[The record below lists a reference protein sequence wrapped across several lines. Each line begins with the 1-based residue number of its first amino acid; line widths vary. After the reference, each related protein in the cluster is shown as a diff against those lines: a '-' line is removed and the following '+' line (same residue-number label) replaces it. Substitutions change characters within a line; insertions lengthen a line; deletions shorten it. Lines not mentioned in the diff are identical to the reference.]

1 MSYQFIKYEASDGVG
16 RVLLDRPEK
25 LNALS
30 RELQDE
36 LVDCL
41 ERADDD
47 PDVRVM
53 TLRGS
58 GRAFCAGYD
67 ITPPSTPEAQ
77 AAAQRQ
83 RDNIRADIHRMKRTP
98 NTMNSILNLSKPVIA
113 GVHGYCIAGGTDL
126 AMHCD
131 IIIAADDAQI
141 GFPPVRSMGT
151 PPTHMWTYMVGPQWA
166 KWFLLTGESVFRKAR
181 RGDRTGLEVG
191 ARRRPR
197 RGGGRPGDDDGAD
210 PVGAAGRQQEHR
222 QQGDGPPW
230 VARRSSTYQPRPTR
244 SRTRR
249 RSSRVLQDGSRGGSQ
264 GRAGMARRAVQRLP
278 GPKVIPAPLVTK
290 RTGSCQ
296 PISSE
301 LDTLTGSWSQ

>member
-1 MSYQFIKYEASDGVG
+1 MSYEFIEYEASNGIG
-16 RVLLDRPEK
+16 RVRLNRPEK

-53 TLRGS
+53 TLRGN

-77 AAAQRQ
+77 AAAQEQ
-83 RDNIRADIHRMKRTP
+83 RDNIRSDIHRMKRTP
-98 NTMNSILNLSKPVIA
+98 NTMNSILNLSKPVIV

-166 KWFLLTGESVFRKAR
+166 KWFLLTGESVSGTRAEELGLVWKSVPGEGLDAAVEDLARTMARIPWELLAANKSIVNKAMDLM
-181 RGDRTGLEVG
+181 GRTTLQHIAAETDAIAHQAPIVKEFSRMAREEGLK
-191 ARRRPR
+191 
-197 RGGGRPGDDDGAD
+197 
-210 PVGAAGRQQEHR
+210 AALEWR
-222 QQGDGPPW
+222 DSPF
-230 VARRSSTYQPRPTR
+230 SDY
-244 SRTRR
+244 
-249 RSSRVLQDGSRGGSQ
+249 RGGS
-264 GRAGMARRAVQRLP
+264 G
-278 GPKVIPAPLVTK
+278 
-290 RTGSCQ
+290 
-296 PISSE
+296 
-301 LDTLTGSWSQ
+301 

>member
-1 MSYQFIKYEASDGVG
+1 MGYQFIEYEASNGIG
-16 RVLLDRPEK
+16 RVSLNRPEK

-47 PDVRVM
+47 PEVRVM
-53 TLRGS
+53 TLTGN

-77 AAAQRQ
+77 AAAQEQ
-83 RDNIRADIHRMKRTP
+83 RDNIRSDIHRMKRTP
-98 NTMNSILNLSKPVIA
+98 NTMNSILNLSKPIIA

-166 KWFLLTGESVFRKAR
+166 KWFLLTGESVSGTRAEELGLVWKSVPGEGLDAAVEDLARTMAKIPWELLAANKSIVNKAMDLMGR
-181 RGDRTGLEVG
+181 TTLQHIAAETDAIAHQAPIVKEFSRMAREEGLKAALEWRDSPFSDYRG
-191 ARRRPR
+191 
-197 RGGGRPGDDDGAD
+197 
-210 PVGAAGRQQEHR
+210 
-222 QQGDGPPW
+222 
-230 VARRSSTYQPRPTR
+230 
-244 SRTRR
+244 
-249 RSSRVLQDGSRGGSQ
+249 SSR
-264 GRAGMARRAVQRLP
+264 
-278 GPKVIPAPLVTK
+278 
-290 RTGSCQ
+290 
-296 PISSE
+296 
-301 LDTLTGSWSQ
+301 

>member
-1 MSYQFIKYEASDGVG
+1 MSYQFIEYEASNGIG
-16 RVLLDRPEK
+16 RVRLNRPEK

-36 LVDCL
+36 LVDCV

-47 PDVRVM
+47 PEVRVM
-53 TLRGS
+53 TLRGN

-77 AAAQRQ
+77 AAAQEQ
-83 RDNIRADIHRMKRTP
+83 RDNIRSDIHRMKRTP

-131 IIIAADDAQI
+131 IIIAADDSQI

-166 KWFLLTGESVFRKAR
+166 KWFLLTGESVSGTRAEELGLIWKSVPGEGLDAAVEDLAR
-181 RGDRTGLEVG
+181 T
-191 ARRRPR
+191 
-197 RGGGRPGDDDGAD
+197 
-210 PVGAAGRQQEHR
+210 
-222 QQGDGPPW
+222 
-230 VARRSSTYQPRPTR
+230 
-244 SRTRR
+244 
-249 RSSRVLQDGSRGGSQ
+249 
-264 GRAGMARRAVQRLP
+264 MAR
-278 GPKVIPAPLVTK
+278 IPWELLAANKSIVNKAMDLMGRTTLQHIAAETDAIAHQAPIVKEFSRMAREEGLK
-290 RTGSCQ
+290 SALEWRDSPFSDYRG
-296 PISSE
+296 SSE
-301 LDTLTGSWSQ
+301 